1 MKKIVF
7 TFVIFCTI
15 VGFTGISPVQ
25 AEEFS
30 CGDVKEIPQSE
41 CEALVDL
48 YNSTNGDNWARKD
61 NWLITNSPSEWFGI
75 FIIDNHVNMI
85 VLSNN
90 SLSGNI
96 PPTLENFLNLEFLD
110 LMFNQLTGSI
120 PPELG
125 KLVKLTGLLIESN
138 QLTGSIPSELGKLDN
153 LRYLLLARNF
163 LIGSIPPQ
171 LGNLSNL
178 ERLHLFENPL
188 LSGSIPMKF
197 SKLEKLMVFTFYG
210 KSICEPTNPKYI
222 TWKES
227 VDLWIGTDI
236 DCLNGKK

>member
-1 MKKIVF
+1 MKKF
-7 TFVIFCTI
+7 SFVIFAFSLI
-15 VGFTGISPVQ
+15 VALIGISPVQ

-30 CGDVKEIPQSE
+30 CVDVKEIPQSE

-48 YNSTNGDNWARKD
+48 YNSTKGDNWTNNT
-61 NWLITNSPSEWFGI
+61 NWLITYTPSEWFGI

-90 SLSGNI
+90 NLSGNI

-125 KLVKLTGLLIESN
+125 KLDKLTGLFIESN

-153 LRYLLLARNF
+153 LRYLFLARNF
-163 LIGSIPPQ
+163 LTGSISPQ

-197 SKLEKLMVFTFYG
+197 SKLEKLMVFAFYG
-210 KSICEPTNPKYI
+210 TSICEPTNPKYI

-236 DCLNGKK
+236 DCLNGKQ